1 MSIVEKALQKLQSA
15 GQAKP
20 ATPAPKVSV
29 SAEAAPASPAASAVT
44 DVRRRPRVTL
54 NPAKTVRVDFDKL
67 RFEGLMPPE
76 HQQRELAHQYRTLK
90 RPLIRN
96 AFEESGDTRVGTR
109 SIMVS
114 SALPGEGKTFTS
126 INLAMSLA
134 MERDHSVLLLDGDIP
149 KPHVSTALGV
159 RDEPGLLD
167 LLSDSSLPVE
177 SVVLPTDVRG
187 LSVLP
192 VGRNRADSATELLAS
207 ARMRDIISQLERL
220 DPQGLVLV
228 DSPPILLTS
237 EARVLAQ
244 LFGQVVVVVKA
255 GATPQQAVT
264 EAISIIGE
272 GPRLG
277 LVLNEAVQETS
288 HAQYGYYYGSDSLPS
303 AAALRGEPAA
313 DPNDKT

>member
-1 MSIVEKALQKLQSA
+1 MSIVEKALQKLHAA
-15 GQAKP
+15 GHAKP
-20 ATPAPKVSV
+20 AAPAPRVTVSP
-29 SAEAAPASPAASAVT
+29 EAASVPAAPTSVP
-44 DVRRRPRVTL
+44 DVRRRVRPTL
-54 NPAKTVRVDFDKL
+54 NASKTVRIDMDKL
-67 RFEGLMPPE
+67 RFERLLPPE
-76 HQQRELAHQYRTLK
+76 HQHRELAHQYRTLK

-96 AFEESGDTRVGTR
+96 AFDDAASTRVGAR

-126 INLAMSLA
+126 INLALSLA

-167 LLSDSSLPVE
+167 LLADSNLPIE

-192 VGRNRADSATELLAS
+192 VGRNRADGATELLAS
-207 ARMRDIISQLERL
+207 ARMRDIIAQLEHF

-264 EAISIIGE
+264 EAIGLIGE

-277 LVLNEAVQETS
+277 LVLNEAAHETS
-288 HAQYGYYYGSDSLPS
+288 IGNYGYYYGSDSLP
-303 AAALRGEPAA
+303 AAE
-313 DPNDKT
+313 PNDNP